1 MDPIEVEIE
10 LMIKAKYNLDG
21 LHREDQS
28 VEYKLIL
35 SMIDAYLNKHC
46 NHCIISDMI
55 DISDSRSQPIH
66 YCEHCGLTFDPS
78 V

>member
-55 DISDSRSQPIH
+55 DILF
-66 YCEHCGLTFDPS
+66 E
-78 V
+78 